1 MSASPP
7 RPTPKQAQYLA
18 FIYNYTKINGRA
30 PAQADIQ
37 RYFGVTP
44 PTVHQMV
51 LKLESAGYIGRT
63 PGVARSLVIT
73 LDPDLIPRL
82 E

>member
-1 MSASPP
+1 MSES
-7 RPTPKQAQYLA
+7 RDHPTPKQGQYLA
-18 FIYNYTKINGRA
+18 FIYNYSKINGRP

-51 LKLESAGYIGRT
+51 LKLESAGFLRRT
-63 PGVARSLVIT
+63 PGVARSLELTVS
-73 LDPDLIPRL
+73 LDAIPRL